1 MGNESVLA
9 ALQEQVDGYRKLARL
24 AEAQRR
30 HVQTNQTEQ
39 LLDVLQQRQVV
50 LDGIMTAERVVG
62 PAKRAWTETSAKLS
76 PDERTRA
83 ERMLQETRQLLEQI
97 TSSDRDDAVVL
108 QQRKLAL
115 GQQIGKTRAARAVNR
130 QYAAAAYGPRR
141 PNVDLHQ

>member
-1 MGNESVLA
+1 LA

-50 LDGIMTAERVVG
+50 LDAIMAAERVVG
-62 PAKRAWTETSAKLS
+62 PAKRVWTETSAKLS
-76 PDERTRA
+76 PDERASA
-83 ERMLQETRQLLEQI
+83 ERMLGETRQLLEQI

-141 PNVDLHQ
+141 PNVDLQQ